1 MRGNIKMTFSE
12 THVRSMR
19 DFLLKGENN
28 FVLYLT
34 LLKGENNFVLYL
46 TFHSY
51 GQYILY
57 PWGYDKLDTKDLR
70 DLQRVGNITNTAL
83 KRINNSVTYQV
94 KDER

>member
-1 MRGNIKMTFSE
+1 
-12 THVRSMR
+12 MR

-34 LLKGENNFVLYL
+34 
-46 TFHSY
+46 FHSC
-51 GQYILY
+51 GQYIIY

-94 KDER
+94 KDERWKMEDEGWRMKDEGTFVIVESFFGP